1 MESSIKKIKQIK
13 TFLTALTALAS
24 VYFINFVSAAV
35 PPAILPTPPSE
46 DFGTSEQKIGLLT
59 HFLPK
64 TIDLI
69 LETIGGIALVVML
82 IGGIKMFT
90 SEGKP
95 DRFKKG
101 LMTIVYGSAGLIIIG
116 LAYSIVYLVSNIN
129 FSY

>member
-1 MESSIKKIKQIK
+1 VF
-13 TFLTALTALAS
+13 TCF
-24 VYFINFVSAAV
+24 VNFVSAAGATV
-35 PPAILPTPPSE
+35 PPQVIPLPSSE
-46 DFGTSEQKIGLLT
+46 NFGIRDDYKKIDLLT